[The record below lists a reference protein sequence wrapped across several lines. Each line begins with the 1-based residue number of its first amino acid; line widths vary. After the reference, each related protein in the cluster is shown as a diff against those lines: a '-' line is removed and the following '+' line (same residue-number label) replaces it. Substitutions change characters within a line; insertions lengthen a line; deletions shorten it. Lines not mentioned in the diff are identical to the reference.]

1 MDMATT
7 PAGAPD
13 ADATRGMDLDE
24 LVFVDTCEQTGQFN
38 MDFDVHRA
46 EQVDAGEAPP
56 MLRVYNWKPWCIS
69 LGRYQKIEEIDEAA
83 TAAAGY
89 GIVRR
94 PTGGRAILH
103 AEELTYSVV
112 MPSQDRGIMEVYRL
126 ISEALTAGLQ
136 QLVPEIDIAKSQP
149 NFQKL
154 YKEAGSIPCF
164 SSSARYEIEFGGK
177 KLVGSAQRRI
187 GGAVLQHGSILIGEA
202 HLALADCL
210 AVSEEVREQL
220 RQDMRA
226 HTTTLQAI
234 LGRPVHRNEVR
245 DALIEGFRR
254 AWGVRISIS
263 SENEYISA
271 TESREHI

>member
-1 MDMATT
+1 MTDAGHDGRQTD
-7 PAGAPD
+7 PAPR
-13 ADATRGMDLDE
+13 RGMELDE
-24 LVFVDTCEQTGQFN
+24 LVFIDTGEQTGAFN
-38 MDFDVHRA
+38 MDFDVRRA
-46 EQVDAGEAPP
+46 ELVDAGAAPP

-69 LGRYQKIEEIDEAA
+69 LGRHQKIEEIDQDA

-112 MPSQDRGIMEVYRL
+112 MPSQERGIMEVYRL

-136 QLVPEIDIAKSQP
+136 LLVPEIDIAKSQP

-154 YKEAGSIPCF
+154 YREAGSIPCF

-187 GGAVLQHGSILIGEA
+187 GSAVLQHGSILIGEA
-202 HLALADCL
+202 HLGLADYL
-210 AVSEEVREQL
+210 AVSDEVREQL
-220 RQDMRA
+220 RHDMRA
-226 HTTTLQAI
+226 HTTTLQEI
-234 LGRPVHRNEVR
+234 LGKPVHRNEVR

-254 AWGVRISIS
+254 AWGVSISIS
-263 SENEYISA
+263 PENEYISL
-271 TESREHI
+271 TESREDP